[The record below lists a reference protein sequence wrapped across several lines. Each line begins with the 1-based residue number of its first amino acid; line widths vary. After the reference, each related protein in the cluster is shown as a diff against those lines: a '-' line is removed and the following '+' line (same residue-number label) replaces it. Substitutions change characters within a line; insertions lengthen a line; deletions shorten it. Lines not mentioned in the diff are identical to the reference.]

1 MKTILA
7 NLAASLAIGLSA
19 FVTAAPAPITQTINE
34 QTDGYI
40 LRISGSNTL
49 GAQALPA
56 VVEAYLE
63 AKQVNNVSIV
73 RLDQHQSSMVR
84 GTAPDG
90 QAVNVLIEAQ
100 GSSTGFSSLINGT
113 ADIAAASRPVTDDE
127 NARFANVNLTDSRHE
142 HIVALDGIAI
152 VVHQSNPIS
161 TLSVDQIGKIFSG
174 EITRWS
180 EISVDET
187 GRQLTGLIQVYSRSD
202 TSGTF
207 DTFKSI
213 VLNRGYQ
220 LASSVQRLE
229 SNNDVLELVNANPNA
244 IGFTSVASADR
255 ANRIKVSDG
264 DSTALAPE
272 KMYIAAED
280 YPLARRL
287 YLYNLAQT
295 NPHVAEFLAFVNSSA
310 AQDVIEQTGFTSQN
324 IITLPQTI
332 TAAMPSGYLQ
342 LVGRAERLSLNLRF
356 QGDSRRLDN
365 KALSDISR
373 LVAFMQ
379 QPENSGRDLLLFGFS
394 ADQGN
399 DERERLL
406 SEVRMLAVRK
416 ELRTH
421 GINAKALKGYGDLNP
436 VASNENPI
444 AAERNNRVELWI
456 KER

>member
-7 NLAASLAIGLSA
+7 TLAIGLSA
-19 FVTAAPAPITQTINE
+19 LVTAAPAPIAQTINE

-56 VVEAYLE
+56 VVESYLE

-127 NARFANVNLTDSRHE
+127 NARFTNDDLSTSDHE
-142 HIVALDGIAI
+142 HIVALDGIAMI
-152 VVHQSNPIS
+152 VHANNPIS
-161 TLSVDQIGKIFSG
+161 TLSIDQIGKIFSG
-174 EITRWS
+174 EISRWN
-180 EISVDET
+180 EIPVDAT
-187 GRQLTGLIQVYSRSD
+187 GRQLTGLIQVYARSD
-202 TSGTF
+202 NSGTF

-213 VLNRGYQ
+213 VLDRGYQ
-220 LASSVQRLE
+220 LSSGVQRLD
-229 SNNDVLELVNANPNA
+229 SNSEVLELVNANPNA
-244 IGFTSVASADR
+244 IGFTSIASAQS
-255 ANRIKVSDG
+255 ANSISVSDG

-287 YLYNLAQT
+287 YLYSQVQS
-295 NPHVAEFLAFVNSSA
+295 NPHVEEFLDFIASAA
-310 AQDVIEQTGFTSQN
+310 AQDVIEQTGFISQN
-324 IITLPQTI
+324 IITLPQAI
-332 TAAMPSGYLQ
+332 TADMPSGYLQ

-356 QGDSRRLDN
+356 DGDSRRLDN

-373 LVAFMQ
+373 LVEFMQ
-379 QPENSGRDLLLFGFS
+379 APENEGRDLLLFGFS

-416 ELRTH
+416 ELRQH

-436 VASNENPI
+436 VASNSNPF
-444 AAERNNRVELWI
+444 ASERNNRVELWI